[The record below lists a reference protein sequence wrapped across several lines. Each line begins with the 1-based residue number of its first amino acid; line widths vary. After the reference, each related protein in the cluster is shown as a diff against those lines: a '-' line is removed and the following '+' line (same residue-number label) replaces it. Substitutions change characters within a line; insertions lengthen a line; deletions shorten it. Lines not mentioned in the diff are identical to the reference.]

1 MKKTTQTCINEKELK
16 EQLKAL
22 TDFKEAMAMIETA
35 KYEKDVRDTL
45 QKISASASIC
55 EACKQ

>member
-1 MKKTTQTCINEKELK
+1 MKKTTQPCINEKELK
-16 EQLKAL
+16 EQLKTL

-45 QKISASASIC
+45 QKISECDSIC